1 MNTNHVNHVDDQS
14 DQGLQ
19 NTGVQ
24 EAIDSLDEVTKVL
37 PEDNADNTDT
47 RGVIVGDIKPLLAEE
62 LDKIANC
69 LVQLKCA
76 LEAAPGSIVSPC
88 YVLLCLHVIWYY

>member
-1 MNTNHVNHVDDQS
+1 M
-14 DQGLQ
+14 Q

-37 PEDNADNTDT
+37 PEENADNADA
-47 RGVIVGDIKPLLAEE
+47 RGVIVGDIKPLLAGE

-76 LEAAPGSIVSPC
+76 LEAAPGAIVKIPTMC
-88 YVLLCLHVIWYY
+88 YYGYMLYGIIRYSLLLKLSRQLLN